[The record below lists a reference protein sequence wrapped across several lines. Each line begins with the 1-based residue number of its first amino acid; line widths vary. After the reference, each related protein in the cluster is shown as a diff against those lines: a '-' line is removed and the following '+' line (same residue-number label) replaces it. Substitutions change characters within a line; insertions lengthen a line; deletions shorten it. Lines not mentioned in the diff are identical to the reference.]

1 MYTITP
7 ISLNY
12 LYWPLQVGPN
22 EIIEVDLDN
31 QANVYLLDL
40 ANYDK
45 YKNGRPF
52 ACHAGGWATTTP
64 VKIRPPY
71 QGLWYVVV
79 DLAGSPGQIR
89 ASAAVTK
96 GAQGGKGQ

>member
-7 ISLNY
+7 ISPNY

-22 EIIEVDLDN
+22 EIIQVDLDN

-45 YKNGRPF
+45 YKHGQPF
-52 ACHAGGWATTTP
+52 EYHVGGWATVSP

-71 QGLWYVVV
+71 QGLWYVVI
-79 DLAGSPGQIR
+79 DLGDSPGQVR
-89 ASAAVTK
+89 ASTAVMP
-96 GAQGGKGQ
+96 ARQEA